1 MQNTDHTILDS
12 NLLRPENSK
21 RRRSL
26 LPWWIK
32 TFTWIFLIFSLIVPV
47 GIGFGLFGLQ
57 FQISLYGFSTDTPL
71 SFDGL
76 FLMALFLLK
85 GITAFGLW
93 TEKDWAIY
101 LGQIDAVLG
110 IITCGFMMFIYP
122 FTGNQP
128 GALINIRL
136 ELILLIP
143 FLFKLIKI
151 KSEWDKLAVTNIRH
165 SIE

>member
-1 MQNTDHTILDS
+1 MQNTDNTILDS
-12 NLLRPENSK
+12 SLIKPENSK

-93 TEKDWAIY
+93 TEKDWAINA
-101 LGQIDAVLG
+101 GQIDAVLG

-122 FTGNQP
+122 FTGNHHGYQM
-128 GALINIRL
+128 NIRL
-136 ELILLIP
+136 ELVLLIP
-143 FLFKLIKI
+143 FLLKLIKI
-151 KSEWDKLAVTNIRH
+151 KSEWDKLDVTNIRQH
-165 SIE
+165 VR